1 VAEQR
6 RRFVLGVQYNDG
18 DVLLFGTVLK
28 MRPVKHKHVI
38 ETVLNKAIDEN
49 NVERILNEI
58 NEV

>member
-1 VAEQR
+1 
-6 RRFVLGVQYNDG
+6 
-18 DVLLFGTVLK
+18 